1 MTDSSP
7 FYSVVICTYNRAHL
21 VARAVSSIL
30 GQTEGDFE
38 LLVVDD
44 GSTDETPQTM
54 SRFKDPRVHYY
65 RREENLGVS
74 ACTNFG
80 LARAGGLY
88 ITFLNDDD
96 LFHPEFLARMK
107 EHLHDRQPSFS
118 WCGVLEYRSGLLSRE
133 LFVECPEQEKNL
145 EFRQARAASIGL
157 GFGFV
162 IERDLM
168 ASLGGMDETL
178 RTAEDLEFFIRLVQE
193 PVSWSPLNEFL
204 VEVHLQDDRLTQ
216 YREARADAL
225 EYIEEKHAGFLQRNS
240 TIAGA
245 VLFQKCLYL
254 VECGARQRARR
265 TLWPEVFQSR
275 WALTLFVSNEL
286 RHSMLGR
293 LLLKLYRRLFVPQ
306 ILTHEFPTY
315 PQAPNPDS
323 HPGPSAAHPN

>member
-1 MTDSSP
+1 
-7 FYSVVICTYNRAHL
+7 
-21 VARAVSSIL
+21 
-30 GQTEGDFE
+30 
-38 LLVVDD
+38 
-44 GSTDETPQTM
+44 
-54 SRFKDPRVHYY
+54 
-65 RREENLGVS
+65 
-74 ACTNFG
+74 
-80 LARAGGLY
+80 
-88 ITFLNDDD
+88 
-96 LFHPEFLARMK
+96 MK
-107 EHLHDRQPSFS
+107 EHLQDRQPAFS

-145 EFRQARAASIGL
+145 EIRQARAASIGL

-162 IERDLM
+162 IERDLLV
-168 ASLGGMDETL
+168 SIRGMDETL

-225 EYIEEKHAGFLQRNS
+225 EYIEEKHAGFLEENS
-240 TIAGA
+240 TIAQA

-265 TLWPEVFQSR
+265 TLWPEVFRSR

-293 LLLKLYRRLFVPQ
+293 LLLKLYRRLFVRQ
-306 ILTHEFPTY
+306 ALTRVSPTY
-315 PQAPNPDS
+315 LDDHGS
-323 HPGPSAAHPN
+323 PSAPSDTST